1 MTKPKK
7 VQKIEEIGRVTAHL
21 FARKGYHT
29 TSMREIARELGMDKS
44 SLYHYF
50 KSKEELLFKL
60 ANDAIDDC
68 FTTLEQICSAD
79 IPPDDKL
86 KKVLRF
92 YILYYAGDQEGL
104 ILIANELNSLNE
116 EYRSILIKKERRY
129 VELIKDIL
137 NELAEQGKIKH
148 IHSSIATFA
157 FFGMVHYTINWY
169 HREGSVGLDE
179 LADLF
184 VEIFTRGILKQ

>member
-7 VQKIEEIGRVTAHL
+7 VQKIEEIRRVTAYL
-21 FARKGYHT
+21 FAHKGYHT

-68 FTTLEQICSAD
+68 LTTLEQICSAD
-79 IPPDDKL
+79 IPPEDKL

-104 ILIANELNSLNE
+104 ILMANELNSLNE

-137 NELAEQGKIKH
+137 NKLADQGKIKH

-184 VEIFTRGILKQ
+184 VEIFTKGILK

>member
-137 NELAEQGKIKH
+137 NELADQGKIKH

-184 VEIFTRGILKQ
+184 VEIFTRGILK

>member
-7 VQKIEEIGRVTAHL
+7 VQKIEEIRRVTAHL

-68 FTTLEQICSAD
+68 LTTLEQICSAD
-79 IPPDDKL
+79 IPPEDKL

-104 ILIANELNSLNE
+104 ILMANELNSLNE

-137 NELAEQGKIKH
+137 NELADQGKIKH

-184 VEIFTRGILKQ
+184 VEIFTKGILK

>member
-7 VQKIEEIGRVTAHL
+7 VQKIEEIRRVTAHL

-68 FTTLEQICSAD
+68 LTTLEQICSAD
-79 IPPDDKL
+79 IPPEDKL

-104 ILIANELNSLNE
+104 ILMANELNSLNE

-137 NELAEQGKIKH
+137 NKLADQGKIKH

-184 VEIFTRGILKQ
+184 VEIFTKGILK

>member
-7 VQKIEEIGRVTAHL
+7 VQKIEEIRRVTAHL

-68 FTTLEQICSAD
+68 LTTLEQICSAD
-79 IPPDDKL
+79 IPPEDKL

-104 ILIANELNSLNE
+104 ILMANELNSLKE

-137 NELAEQGKIKH
+137 NELADQGKIKH

-184 VEIFTRGILKQ
+184 VEIFTRGILK

>member
-7 VQKIEEIGRVTAHL
+7 VQKIEEIRRVTAHL

-60 ANDAIDDC
+60 ANDALDDC
-68 FTTLEQICSAD
+68 LTTLEQICSAD
-79 IPPDDKL
+79 IPPEDKL

-104 ILIANELNSLNE
+104 ILMANELNSLNE

-137 NELAEQGKIKH
+137 NELADQGKIKH

-184 VEIFTRGILKQ
+184 VEIFTRGILK